1 MQSVKLRLSSP
12 LQYVG
17 ILALLSSASCADPA
31 GSASYPG
38 GASGSAGTGGVIGNP
53 VGQAG
58 NGGGGNPSGGNP
70 SGGNPSGG
78 SGGTPSGA
86 GGGGAGSGSPGGS
99 GGSGGSPGGSGGQAG
114 MGGAALGAPM
124 PPYRFLHGY
133 SGGSPKA
140 IRIIDK
146 KEQVEWELPLDYEEA
161 NDAWL
166 LPSGNVLFG
175 FRSSDSAETG
185 CREVNKAKQTVFDYR
200 APAGGETHSCQRLPN
215 GDTLVGVSFANST
228 SQLLEVGADLTV
240 HHMVTISEGGDRHGQ
255 FREVRKTA
263 KGTYLVVQQRGGGK
277 AMEFDADGKKL
288 RTFPCGSF
296 VAIRLP
302 NENTLIS
309 CGDDHR
315 VIEVAP
321 DDSIVWEITESEIP
335 GNKLGFVGGLQR
347 LPNGN
352 TLICNWPGHEAT
364 LRSEPEIFELTPA
377 KQVVWDYT
385 GPETLQVSSF
395 QILDPEAFF
404 PDGNS
409 YR

>member
-1 MQSVKLRLSSP
+1 MPTTYRECLGVRFCAQ
-12 LQYVG
+12 QHVG
-17 ILALLSSASCADPA
+17 ILALLLSAACSDPA
-31 GSASYPG
+31 GPASAPG
-38 GASGSAGTGGVIGNP
+38 GSSGSAGTGGVIDNH
-53 VGQAG
+53 VSQAG
-58 NGGGGNPSGGNP
+58 GGGGGNASGGNA
-70 SGGNPSGG
+70 
-78 SGGTPSGA
+78 GTPT
-86 GGGGAGSGSPGGS
+86 GAGSGGVTAAGASPGGS
-99 GGSGGSPGGSGGQAG
+99 GGGSGGSSSGGSSGSAG
-114 MGGAALGAPM
+114 TGGAPLGAPM
-124 PPYRFLHGY
+124 PPYRFIHGY

-140 IRIIDK
+140 VRIVGK
-146 KEQVEWELPLDYEEA
+146 NKQVEWELALDYEEA
-161 NDAWL
+161 NDAWG
-166 LPSGNVLFG
+166 LPNGNVLFG
-175 FRSSDSAETG
+175 FRSGDSSQTG
-185 CREVNKAKQTVFDYR
+185 CREVNMAKQTVFEYR
-200 APAGGETHSCQRLPN
+200 APSGGETHSCQRLPS

-228 SQLLEVGADLTV
+228 SQLLEVGADLKV
-240 HHMVTISEGGDRHGQ
+240 HHMVTISEGGESHSQ

-277 AMEFDADGKKL
+277 AMEFDGDGKKL

-315 VIEVAP
+315 VVEVAP

-352 TLICNWPGHEAT
+352 TLICNWPGHGGG
-364 LRSEPEIFELTPA
+364 LFSEPEIFELTPA
-377 KQVVWDYT
+377 KQVVWTYT
-385 GPETLQVSSF
+385 GPDTLQVSSF

>member
-1 MQSVKLRLSSP
+1 MLQPQHSVG
-12 LQYVG
+12 V
-17 ILALLSSASCADPA
+17 LALLLSAACSDVASPA
-31 GSASYPG
+31 SAAGGS
-38 GASGSAGTGGVIGNP
+38 SGSAGSGGVIDNVNP
-53 VGQAG
+53 LSGQAG
-58 NGGGGNPSGGNP
+58 VGGSANA
-70 SGGNPSGG
+70 SGG
-78 SGGTPSGA
+78 SAGTPTAAGA
-86 GGGGAGSGSPGGS
+86 GGGGAG
-99 GGSGGSPGGSGGQAG
+99 GGSPGGSASGGSSGAG
-114 MGGAALGAPM
+114 SGGTAGTGGAPLGDPK

-133 SGGSPKA
+133 SGGSPKGL
-140 IRIIDK
+140 RIIGK
-146 KEQVEWELPLDYEEA
+146 NEQVEWELPLDYEEA
-161 NDAWL
+161 NDAWV

-175 FRSSDSAETG
+175 FRSADSSETG
-185 CREVNKAKQTVFDYR
+185 CREVNMAKQTVFDYR
-200 APAGGETHSCQRLPN
+200 APSGGETHSCQRLPN

-228 SQLLEVGADLTV
+228 SQLLEVGADLKV

-288 RTFPCGSF
+288 RTFACGSF

-302 NENTLIS
+302 NANTLIS

-352 TLICNWPGHEAT
+352 TLISNWPGHEAA

-377 KQVVWDYT
+377 KQVVWHYT
-385 GPETLQVSSF
+385 GPDTLQVSSF